1 MCCSGPRRV
10 PSVALVVACWVIGD
24 GDPPRAGVESGSLF
38 NRGQILPPGPA
49 PLARALAGLGPGP
62 TPSGD
67 DVLAGCVAGLVLLH
81 GLRKR
86 ATRVAE
92 EAAARTNSLSA
103 TLLRHAA
110 LGEVPEPVHIL
121 LATERGW
128 PLPPSAI
135 LQGRLGFCGPVS
147 AGYVVEADG
156 LDDSGARFGRGSSL
170 MRIVVALGGNAL
182 LRRGEPMEA
191 SIQREHVEAAAR
203 AVASIAREHEVVLTH
218 GNGPQIGLLA
228 LQSEAYHAVH
238 PYPLDVLGAES
249 EGMIGYLLQ
258 QALGNELPGRDIA
271 TVLTEV
277 LVDVEDSA
285 FGRPTKPVGP
295 IYTKNASAQISLERG
310 WDVAPDGRGYRR
322 VVASP
327 QPREIVQIDTIRR
340 LVEAGVTVI
349 CSGGG
354 GIPTGLGQEVREAGW
369 DRSGH

>member
-1 MCCSGPRRV
+1 
-10 PSVALVVACWVIGD
+10 
-24 GDPPRAGVESGSLF
+24 
-38 NRGQILPPGPA
+38 
-49 PLARALAGLGPGP
+49 
-62 TPSGD
+62 
-67 DVLAGCVAGLVLLH
+67 
-81 GLRKR
+81 
-86 ATRVAE
+86 
-92 EAAARTNSLSA
+92 
-103 TLLRHAA
+103 
-110 LGEVPEPVHIL
+110 
-121 LATERGW
+121 
-128 PLPPSAI
+128 
-135 LQGRLGFCGPVS
+135 
-147 AGYVVEADG
+147 
-156 LDDSGARFGRGSSL
+156 

-295 IYTKNASAQISLERG
+295 IYTKNAAAQISLERG

-327 QPREIVQIDTIRR
+327 QPREIVQIVTIRR

-354 GIPTGLGQEVREAGW
+354 GIPTVL
-369 DRSGH
+369 DKRSGKRVGIEAVIDKDLSAAILAIETRADFLLLLTDVDAVYAEWGTPQAHPIRATTPEELRKFCFAEGSMAPKIEAACGFVEATGRRAAIGSLEKAADILAGSSGTCIAPLNHDVARPRTA

>member
-1 MCCSGPRRV
+1 
-10 PSVALVVACWVIGD
+10 
-24 GDPPRAGVESGSLF
+24 
-38 NRGQILPPGPA
+38 
-49 PLARALAGLGPGP
+49 
-62 TPSGD
+62 
-67 DVLAGCVAGLVLLH
+67 
-81 GLRKR
+81 
-86 ATRVAE
+86 
-92 EAAARTNSLSA
+92 
-103 TLLRHAA
+103 
-110 LGEVPEPVHIL
+110 
-121 LATERGW
+121 
-128 PLPPSAI
+128 
-135 LQGRLGFCGPVS
+135 
-147 AGYVVEADG
+147 
-156 LDDSGARFGRGSSL
+156 

-295 IYTKNASAQISLERG
+295 IYTKNAAAQISLERG

-327 QPREIVQIDTIRR
+327 QPREIVQIVTIRR

-354 GIPTGLGQEVREAGW
+354 GIPTVL
-369 DRSGH
+369 DKRSGKRVGIEAVIDKDLSAAILAIETRADFLLLLTDVDAVYAEWGTPQAHPIRATTPEGLRKFCFAEGSMAPKIEAACGFVEATGRRAAIGSLEKAADILAGSSGTCIAPLNHDVARPRTA